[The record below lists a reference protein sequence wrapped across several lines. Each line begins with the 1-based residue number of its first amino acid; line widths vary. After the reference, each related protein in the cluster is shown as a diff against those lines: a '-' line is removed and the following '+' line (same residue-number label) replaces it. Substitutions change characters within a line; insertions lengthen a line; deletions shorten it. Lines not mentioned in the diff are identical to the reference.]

1 MKDLLKAG
9 IAYFLMVFVAGFV
22 LGIIRVLLIVPL
34 TGVRYAELL
43 EMPLMLV
50 IIYYSARSI
59 VIRFRNINRPKGYI
73 YTGVIS
79 FLILITAELSLVFGL
94 QGMTLSEY
102 FASRDP
108 VSGTAY
114 LFSLIIFMLMPYM
127 ISRHRSV

>member
-34 TGVRYAELL
+34 TGGRYAELL

-59 VIRFRNINRPKGYI
+59 VIHFRNINRPKGYI